1 MTDSVHEIVFD
12 LEPALTAED
21 GRQYRVSVVAR
32 RARDGHWNAWLEF
45 VEDESQ
51 IVLRTDIETHQAS
64 ETDLDHWAGTLSH
77 VYLIGALGRAVPSQ
91 SETAAHRR
99 SIRVSRMTTRSQ
111 RTDAFD
117 VFQLFALGQHVL
129 RRELQLLNSADL
141 RALIRDH
148 ALNPA
153 GLDLS
158 KLTEAQLV
166 TFIVT
171 AIEVQQNRP
180 RP

>member
-1 MTDSVHEIVFD
+1 MTDSTHEIVFD
-12 LEPALTAED
+12 LEPALTAD
-21 GRQYRVSVVAR
+21 SGRQYRASVVATQ
-32 RARDGHWNAWLEF
+32 ASDGRWNAWLEF
-45 VEDESQ
+45 VEAGSQ
-51 IVLRTDIETHQAS
+51 SVLRTGIETHQAS
-64 ETDLDHWAGTLSH
+64 ETDLDHWARVLSD
-77 VYLIGALGRAVPSQ
+77 VYLVGALGRAVPLQ

-99 SIRVSRMTTRSQ
+99 SISVSRMTTRAQ
-111 RTDAFD
+111 RTEGFD
-117 VFQLFALGQHVL
+117 VLQLFALGQHVL

-141 RALIRDH
+141 RALISDH

-180 RP
+180 RT